1 MQKDP
6 VISALVG
13 ALFLGSVAIFA
24 LGLSYESHFRQLRQ
38 LQPKLLESQKARS
51 IGLALANESV
61 EYRRQ
66 HNAPALDPILI
77 SVGINP
83 NAATAPKK

>member
-6 VISALVG
+6 LISALVG

-24 LGLSYESHFRQLRQ
+24 LGLRYEMQFRALRD
-38 LQPKLLESQKARS
+38 LQPQLADSQRARS
-51 IGLALANESV
+51 IGLALANESL
-61 EYRRQ
+61 EFRRQ
-66 HNAPALDPILI
+66 HNATALDPILI

-83 NAATAPKK
+83 SAATAPKK